1 MITPN
6 NTSVIVTDNFKT
18 LLGFLTVEPFAVSSG
33 FGDLNLEEIGM
44 LLEEPIEESSQIFES
59 YNSCKSTFCLLLIEL
74 ELCGHTSIP
83 QQLIEK
89 PLKDLSELAA
99 MSAPPKQ
106 RIEEIKLSQIIEERK
121 INLEEEEVTRLTP
134 TLEIVNAKPTPK
146 ETDLQQEFDALG
158 HCFIGNTINFPES
171 LSKEVSDRAAIHF
184 LIAASEI
191 SLFRRFKE
199 GIATLWPNRLEAIQE
214 LLNPNEFKFNE
225 TTLTKIKTDEESHPE
240 LIVNGAFPRV
250 ATLHCLKYLTLTKSL
265 ESIHP
270 TIFELGVIIYFWGTE
285 IASKAIENEQDNL
298 FQFSQEQTV
307 ELAFR
312 SFRLE
317 RLKTSASNFNQ
328 PLAENYLQ
336 IVLED
341 VQAINHVLGRNTSFP
356 CIKKVA

>member
-6 NTSVIVTDNFKT
+6 NTSLVISDNFKT
-18 LLGFLTVEPFAVSSG
+18 ILGFLTQEPYAVSSR
-33 FGDLNLEEIGM
+33 FEDLNLEEIGM

-59 YNSCKSTFCLLLIEL
+59 YISCKSTFCLLLIEL

-83 QQLIEK
+83 PQLIEK

-99 MSAPPKQ
+99 TPAPSKQ

-146 ETDLQQEFDALG
+146 ETDLQQEFDDLG
-158 HCFIGNTINFPES
+158 HYFIGNTLNFPVS
-171 LSKEVSDRAAIHF
+171 LSKETCDRSAIHF
-184 LIAASEI
+184 LVAASEI
-191 SLFRRFKE
+191 SLFRRFKD
-199 GIATLWPNRLEAIQE
+199 GIVTLWPKRLESIQE

-225 TTLTKIKTDEESHPE
+225 TTLTKIKADEESHTG
-240 LIVNGAFPRV
+240 LLVNNAFPRV
-250 ATLHCLKYLTLTKSL
+250 ATLHCLKYLTLTKNL

-270 TIFELGVIIYFWGTE
+270 TIFELGVLIYFWGAE
-285 IASKAIENEQDNL
+285 IASKAIDNKQDNL
-298 FQFSQEQTV
+298 FNFSQEQTI

-317 RLKTSASNFNQ
+317 KLKTSASNFSQ
-328 PLAENYLQ
+328 PLVENQLKT
-336 IVLED
+336 VVED
-341 VQAINHVLGRNTSFP
+341 IQAINCVLGKHPSFP
-356 CIKKVA
+356 LIKAVA